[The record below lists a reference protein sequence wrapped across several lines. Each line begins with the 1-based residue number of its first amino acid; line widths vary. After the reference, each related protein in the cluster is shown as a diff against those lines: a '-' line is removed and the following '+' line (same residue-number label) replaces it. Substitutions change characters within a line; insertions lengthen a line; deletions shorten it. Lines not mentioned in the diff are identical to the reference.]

1 MRETGCRD
9 IGGHAHKSERFVL
22 GLRSL
27 VLLFCLAYY
36 IVTSH
41 FVYTYIYII
50 KSLLLLHFLGKRLW
64 CVCHLAL
71 KVSRKWQADCRMYIE
86 GIKSIPT
93 QQGRVKYCHSSEQRL
108 CQIGWVLEVL
118 WGKAPPP
125 PQWAGPLSGPWRRPG
140 PCGWPPWHLPGWRSC
155 PPWAAGTLGA
165 GPRCAR
171 CSRSGNRWCPC

>member
-71 KVSRKWQADCRMYIE
+71 KVSRKWQADCRMYIK

-93 QQGRVKYCHSSEQRL
+93 QQGRVKYCHSSEQSL

-125 PQWAGPLSGPWRRPG
+125 PTMGGSTQRPLAAPRPLRLAPLAPPGVALLPPLGGGDFGRRASM
-140 PCGWPPWHLPGWRSC
+140 RSVQ
-155 PPWAAGTLGA
+155 PV
-165 GPRCAR
+165 R
-171 CSRSGNRWCPC
+171 